1 MRMRGGLAIA
11 LLLAGCSSDPNGP
24 DNGVLV
30 GRFGNAD
37 QHAELVALHA
47 AAELQLICG
56 SYFAFSGA
64 VRLAGDLTFRES
76 GKYYPSSFG
85 IPAGP
90 VDAVAVGSYDTS
102 TGTVHMHL
110 EMAGDDPFPWELH
123 SGESGE
129 LDKVVCALSVQ
140 SR

>member
-1 MRMRGGLAIA
+1 MRALPGFAVA

-37 QHAELVALHA
+37 QHAELVALHG

-56 SYFAFSGA
+56 SYFAFPGP
-64 VRLAGDLTFRES
+64 VRLAADLTFRES
-76 GKYYPSSFG
+76 GKYYLSGFG
-85 IPAGP
+85 IPSGP
-90 VDAVAVGSYDTS
+90 IDAVAVGSYETS
-102 TGTVHMHL
+102 TGTVRMHL
-110 EMAGDDPFPWELH
+110 EMDGDDPFPYELY

>member
-1 MRMRGGLAIA
+1 MRMRHGFAVV

-24 DNGVLV
+24 DNGVLL

-37 QHAELVALHA
+37 QHAELVALHG

-56 SYFAFSGA
+56 SYFAFQGP
-64 VRLAGDLTFRES
+64 VQLASDLTFRES
-76 GKYYPSSFG
+76 GKFYPSSFG

-90 VDAVAVGSYDTS
+90 IDAVAVGSYETS
-102 TGTVHMHL
+102 TGTVRMHL
-110 EMAGDDPFPWELH
+110 EMNGDDPFPYELR

>member
-1 MRMRGGLAIA
+1 MKALSGLAAA
-11 LLLAGCSSDPNGP
+11 LLLAACSSDPNGP

-30 GRFGNAD
+30 GRFGNSD
-37 QHAELVALHA
+37 QHAELMALHG

-56 SYFAFSGA
+56 SYFAFAGP
-64 VRLAGDLTFRES
+64 VQLAADLTFRES

-90 VDAVAVGSYDTS
+90 IDAVAVGSYETS
-102 TGTVHMHL
+102 TGTVRMHL
-110 EMAGDDPFPWELH
+110 EMNGDDPFPYELH

-140 SR
+140 GR

>member
-1 MRMRGGLAIA
+1 MRALAGLGVA

-24 DNGVLV
+24 DNGVLL

-37 QHAELVALHA
+37 QHAELVALHD

-56 SYFAFSGA
+56 SYFAFPGP

-76 GKYYPSSFG
+76 GKFYPSSFG

-90 VDAVAVGSYDTS
+90 IDAVAVGSYDTS
-102 TGTVHMHL
+102 TGTVRMHL
-110 EMAGDDPFPWELH
+110 EMNGDDPFPWELR

-140 SR
+140 VH

>member
-1 MRMRGGLAIA
+1 MRALPGFAVA

-37 QHAELVALHA
+37 QHAELVALHE

-56 SYFAFSGA
+56 SYFAFPGP
-64 VRLAGDLTFRES
+64 VRLAADLTFRES
-76 GKYYPSSFG
+76 GKYYQSGFG
-85 IPAGP
+85 IPSGP
-90 VDAVAVGSYDTS
+90 IDAVAVGSYETS
-102 TGTVHMHL
+102 TGTVRMHL
-110 EMAGDDPFPWELH
+110 EMNGDDPFPYELH